1 MCAWPGADSQT
12 DGGGLYRQM
21 EVITMVI
28 VAMLIAVGVI
38 ALIYAGLFLVVWA
51 AWYAMCSA

>member
-1 MCAWPGADSQT
+1 
-12 DGGGLYRQM
+12 
-21 EVITMVI
+21 MVI